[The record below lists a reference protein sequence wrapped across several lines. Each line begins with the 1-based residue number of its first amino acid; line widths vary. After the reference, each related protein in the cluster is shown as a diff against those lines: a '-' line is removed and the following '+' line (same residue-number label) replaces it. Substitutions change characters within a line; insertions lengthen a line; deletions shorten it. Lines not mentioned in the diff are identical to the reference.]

1 MRKWILPLLWLS
13 GCMLGPDYHTPVVAI
28 QEEWSADK
36 EALTAQPLSNWWE
49 VFEDPLLTQ
58 YIEWASESNY
68 DVQAAEANVL
78 RARALRQVSASKLFP
93 HVNGDLNGTKTYF
106 SKNGPIFAI
115 GQAAGNPAD
124 TSSALTNLP
133 FAVQVP
139 QIQNLFNALF
149 DASWELDLFGKNR
162 RALESATAEYESAIE
177 KKNGTLLS
185 VFAEV
190 ARNYIELR
198 SFQRRSKLLEENIA
212 LYESQTEIVK
222 MNVQF
227 GYSNE
232 IDLQTIEASLAA
244 AKAALPEATAEIYRA
259 MFTLSILIGKPPETL
274 IDELFVDQPL
284 PKCPSQVAV
293 GLRSELL
300 KRRPDIR
307 EAERKLA
314 AATANVGVAVA
325 SFFPTTTLLGTGGFQ
340 SLVLPTLFEWGS
352 RTWAYGADVN
362 MPIFEGGKLVGY
374 LHLSRADQAKAAA
387 EYQQTILSALQ
398 DAENSLK
405 KYEQS
410 VLAAKDYDQN
420 VLHTEC
426 VVTITRERFLKGLI
440 NKIDLLNNEK
450 QLITAE
456 LTQLDSQTTE
466 LVSLVSLFKALG
478 GGPAE
483 TIEQK

>member
-1 MRKWILPLLWLS
+1 
-13 GCMLGPDYHTPVVAI
+13 MLGPDYHTPELAI
-28 QEEWSADK
+28 QEEWNADAA
-36 EALTAQPLSNWWE
+36 ALTIEPLSSWWE
-49 VFEDPLLTQ
+49 VFEDPLLTK
-58 YIEWASESNY
+58 YIERAVEANY

-78 RARALRQVSASKLFP
+78 RARALKQITASKLFP
-93 HVNGDLNGTKTYF
+93 HVSGDLNGTKTYF
-106 SKNGPIFAI
+106 SKNGPVFAI
-115 GQAAGNPAD
+115 GQATGNPAD

-162 RALESATAEYESAIE
+162 RALESATAEWESAIE
-177 KKNGTLLS
+177 KKNDTLLS
-185 VFAEV
+185 VLAEV
-190 ARNYIELR
+190 ARNYMELR
-198 SFQRRSKLLEENIA
+198 SFQRRSRLIEENIA
-212 LYESQTEIVK
+212 LNEAQTEIVK
-222 MNVQF
+222 RNVQF
-227 GYSNE
+227 GYFNE
-232 IDLQTIEASLAA
+232 IDLQTIEASLAL
-244 AKAALPEATAEIYRA
+244 AKAALPETTAEIYRSIY
-259 MFTLSILIGKPPETL
+259 TLSILIGKPPETL
-274 IDELFVDQPL
+274 IDELFLDKPM
-284 PKCPSQVAV
+284 PKCPAQVAV

-314 AATANVGVAVA
+314 AATANIGVAVA
-325 SFFPTTTLLGTGGFQ
+325 SFFPATTLAGTGGFQ

-362 MPIFEGGKLVGY
+362 MPIFEGGRLVGY

-387 EYQQTILSALQ
+387 EYQQTILSALK

-410 VLAAKDYDQN
+410 RLAAKDYDQN
-420 VLHTEC
+420 VLHNEA

-456 LTQLDSQTTE
+456 LKQLDSQTTE
-466 LVSLVSLFKALG
+466 LMSLISLFKALG
-478 GGPAE
+478 GGVE
-483 TIEQK
+483 KGSSI